1 MKCQAPATEIKTK
14 FSFLSY
20 VSRKGI
26 NKQEQG
32 HFCRQ
37 MHTRCCTVE
46 HVLALEYLYS
56 CQDLC
61 QCLSIKT
68 GPCIWISLKL
78 HIQDKTLVKQETA
91 TIVTRNG
98 KCPVSTKAVLQQM

>member
-14 FSFLSY
+14 FSLLGY

-37 MHTRCCTVE
+37 MHTQCCTAE

-68 GPCIWISLKL
+68 GPCIWRSLKIHINTRQDISQTGNCNYCDKKWEVSCL
-78 HIQDKTLVKQETA
+78 H
-91 TIVTRNG
+91 
-98 KCPVSTKAVLQQM
+98 